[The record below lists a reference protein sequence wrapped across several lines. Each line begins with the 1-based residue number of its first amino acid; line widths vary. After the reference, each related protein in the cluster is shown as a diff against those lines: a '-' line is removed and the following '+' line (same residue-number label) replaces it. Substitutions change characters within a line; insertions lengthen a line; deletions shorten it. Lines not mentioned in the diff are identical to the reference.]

1 VKSRFDEFGVPSNA
15 LLIDVACG
23 TGRHAL
29 ALAAHG
35 YRVVGVDDSDDML
48 HQARESAARAVAS
61 IQFHRRDMRNIDMP
75 QRFDGATC
83 LFDSI
88 GYVKTTADVIQAL
101 RSIYEHLHPRALLVL
116 EYWHAA
122 AMLRGYDPVR
132 IRRWRTTK
140 SDVERISETV
150 LRPSEQLADV
160 HYTIHEFRD
169 DGTSMTLTETHTNRY
184 FLCEEMDLLLRTAG
198 FEPLARYAGY
208 DEKAPITEDTWHVVA
223 VAKRPATST
232 Q

>member
-1 VKSRFDEFGVPSNA
+1 
-15 LLIDVACG
+15 
-23 TGRHAL
+23 
-29 ALAAHG
+29 
-35 YRVVGVDDSDDML
+35 
-48 HQARESAARAVAS
+48 
-61 IQFHRRDMRNIDMP
+61 
-75 QRFDGATC
+75 
-83 LFDSI
+83 
-88 GYVKTTADVIQAL
+88 
-101 RSIYEHLHPRALLVL
+101 LLVL

-132 IRRWRTTK
+132 VRRWRTTK

-169 DGTSMTLTETHTNRY
+169 DGTSTTLTETHTNRY
-184 FLCEEMDLLLRTAG
+184 FLCEEMDLLLTTAG

-208 DEKAPITEDTWHVVA
+208 DEKASITEDTWHVVA

-232 Q
+232 H